1 MTGKIFINY
10 RRGDDPGNT
19 GRLFDQLQDVFPR
32 DRLFMDVDSIPPG
45 RDFVRVLDEQV
56 VQCDVLLA
64 VIGKGWLDARD
75 QHGIRRLDKPDDFV
89 RIEIES
95 ALKQNKLVIPV
106 LVHDAQMPRADELP
120 PAIRPL
126 ARRNAVRLTHER
138 FKSDTEGLIKAIR
151 QALYEAS
158 APRSAQEEAARKAGA
173 QARRR
178 RLLLR
183 VGVAVGLVLV
193 VAYAAAMLLP
203 IMLAKWLLPLDSSM
217 RTFRGHSKDVI
228 RVAFSPDGRTALS
241 GSLDDTVRLWEVA
254 TGKELLTFKGHVP
267 AHAPGPLEGGI
278 DPVAFSPDG
287 RTALTGRR
295 IERGKPSEGLKLWEL
310 ATGKELQTFQSYQA
324 PAVFSPNGR
333 TVLSNSSD
341 DRFGLDSKLKL
352 WEVATGKELRTLRD
366 SAAFAV
372 AFLSDGRTALSVG
385 WDKSC
390 TLWDVATGRV
400 LRTFTGRWEHIRS
413 VAISPDGRT
422 ALIGAGDKTL
432 KLWDL
437 ATGKELQTFTGHRW
451 EVPSVVFSPDGRTA
465 LSAGNHDQTVKL
477 WDVATAKELRSFTGH
492 VGPVHTVAMA
502 PDGRTALSGGYDRT
516 LKLWDLTGL

>member
-1 MTGKIFINY
+1 MSGKIFINY

-56 VQCDVLLA
+56 AQCDVLLA
-64 VIGKGWLDARD
+64 VIGKSWLDARD
-75 QHGIRRLDKPDDFV
+75 QHGVRRLDKPDDFV

-106 LVHDAQMPRADELP
+106 LVHDARMPSADELP

-138 FKSDTEGLIKAIR
+138 FRSDTEGLIKAIR
-151 QALYEAS
+151 QTLYEAS

-173 QARRR
+173 QVRRR
-178 RLLLR
+178 RLRLR
-183 VGVAVGLVLV
+183 VGVAIGSVLV

-203 IMLAKWLLPLDSSM
+203 IMLAKWFLPPDSSM
-217 RTFRGHSKDVI
+217 RTFRGHSKDVTQ
-228 RVAFSPDGRTALS
+228 VAFSPDGRTALS
-241 GSLDDTVRLWEVA
+241 GSWDDTVRLWEVA
-254 TGKELLTFKGHVP
+254 TGKELHTFKGHVP
-267 AHAPGPLEGGI
+267 AYAPGPLEGGTGT
-278 DPVAFSPDG
+278 VAFSPDG

-295 IERGKPSEGLKLWEL
+295 SERGKPSE
-310 ATGKELQTFQSYQA
+310 S
-324 PAVFSPNGR
+324 
-333 TVLSNSSD
+333 
-341 DRFGLDSKLKL
+341 LKL

-366 SAAFAV
+366 SGAFAV
-372 AFLSDGRTALSVG
+372 AFLPDNRTALSVG
-385 WDKSC
+385 WDKSF
-390 TLWDVATGRV
+390 TLWEVATGRE
-400 LRTFTGRWEHIRS
+400 LRTFRGRWESLRS

-422 ALIGAGDKTL
+422 ALIGSWEKTL
-432 KLWDL
+432 KLWEL

-451 EVPSVVFSPDGRTA
+451 DVPSVVFSPDGRTA

-477 WDVATAKELRSFTGH
+477 WDVATGKELRSFTGH
-492 VGPVHTVAMA
+492 VGPVHAVAMS
-502 PDGRTALSGGYDRT
+502 PDGRTGLSGAYDRV